1 MKYISRPVHCATS
14 PALLPYGYIIG
25 SVDSVSVTLTDPVSA
40 LALETLVPRSV
51 LARYLALVRIND
63 YNMYCQLLRLSKL
76 PLHMFIPD
84 KFVSWHIAT
93 SQWTL

>member
-1 MKYISRPVHCATS
+1 MKIYLYRLVHCATS

-51 LARYLALVRIND
+51 LARYLALVIIND
-63 YNMYCQLLRLSKL
+63 YNIIGSNNDNNGHNNDYDNARSG
-76 PLHMFIPD
+76 
-84 KFVSWHIAT
+84 ST
-93 SQWTL
+93 RG

>member
-1 MKYISRPVHCATS
+1 MKYISRPVHSATS

-51 LARYLALVRIND
+51 LARYLALVIIND
-63 YNMYCQLLRLSKL
+63 YNMY
-76 PLHMFIPD
+76 M
-84 KFVSWHIAT
+84 
-93 SQWTL
+93 